1 MKSVLTYNLFQV
13 YKSRGILSL
22 RYIAAVSKGNHLI
35 LRGNINL
42 KKKTYRN
49 LLSNNG
55 HLQALKLV
63 TSVTQMS

>member
-42 KKKTYRN
+42 KKN
-49 LLSNNG
+49 L
-55 HLQALKLV
+55 QKPV
-63 TSVTQMS
+63 IK

>member
-42 KKKTYRN
+42 KKKN
-49 LLSNNG
+49 L
-55 HLQALKLV
+55 QKPV
-63 TSVTQMS
+63 IK